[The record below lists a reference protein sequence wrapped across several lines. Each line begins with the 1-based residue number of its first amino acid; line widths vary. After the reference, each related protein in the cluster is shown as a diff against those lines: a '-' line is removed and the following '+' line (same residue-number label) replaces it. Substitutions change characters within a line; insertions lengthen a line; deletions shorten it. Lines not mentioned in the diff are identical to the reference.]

1 MQNTTTIKSYRNT
14 KIKYRSEEWRE
25 KRHSMGIGGSEAAA
39 ITGMY
44 PYRSALSVY
53 YDKTNDEIKPEV
65 QNEAMRQGADLED
78 YVAKRFCEA
87 TGKKVK
93 KFEYMLQS
101 KEHPIMLADVDRFVV
116 GENAILECKVSQ
128 NYQKYSYEDADNIP
142 AYQLIQCLHYM
153 AVTGADKAYLATLVY
168 GKDFY
173 VVEIPR
179 EKYEADITALIEMEE
194 LFWNDNVLA
203 KVPPAAD
210 GSESSTEAIKEQF
223 SFASDDLEEIDLSG
237 IIPQLKELAAV
248 KERIKDEEA
257 KQRELENAIKQHIG
271 EAPAGKCEG
280 FKVTWKNRES
290 TRLDSKALKADLP
303 DIYAKYAKTSTTRT
317 FLFSEVQE

>member
-39 ITGMY
+39 ITGLY

-53 YDKTNDEIKPEV
+53 YDKTNDEIKPEI

-153 AVTGADKAYLATLVY
+153 AVTGAQAWYIACVILGKHFIYHRIDRDEGMIHMLT
-168 GKDFY
+168 GIEKDFWNNHI
-173 VVEIPR
+173 VPRIP
-179 EKYEADITALIEMEE
+179 
-194 LFWNDNVLA
+194 
-203 KVPPAAD
+203 PGPD
-210 GSESSTEAIKEQF
+210 GSKACDEILRKYYPESDHGEKIQLVGFDAQLERRKEIMELENKLQTERKTIEQQIQMYMQEAEAAESDRWRVTWK
-223 SFASDDLEEIDLSG
+223 SFASSRIDSSRLKTDSPEIYKACVRPTVSRRFTA
-237 IIPQLKELAAV
+237 KEV
-248 KERIKDEEA
+248 
-257 KQRELENAIKQHIG
+257 
-271 EAPAGKCEG
+271 
-280 FKVTWKNRES
+280 
-290 TRLDSKALKADLP
+290 
-303 DIYAKYAKTSTTRT
+303 
-317 FLFSEVQE
+317 